1 MSQQKVINFMGLRRL
16 AVGLSLL
23 LVLLSLGSL
32 AVKGLQFGLDF
43 TGGALI
49 ELEYDRPADLGAIRS
64 QLREAGYENAIVQDY
79 GSAQDVVIRMPG
91 DDPQLGQRVADQL
104 GADYSGAIE
113 LRRVEFVGPQVGEE
127 LREQGGIGMIVAL
140 ILIML
145 YIAFR
150 FQYKFALGA
159 ILALAHDV
167 IITLGVFSFLGL
179 QFDLTVLAAVL
190 SVIGYSL
197 NDTIVVFDRVRENF
211 RRVRTGGLENILNV
225 SLTQTLGR
233 TLMTSG
239 TTLLVL
245 ISLFLFGGEMIH
257 NFSSALI
264 IGIFVGTYSSIYVA
278 SSLLQTLN
286 LTREDMLPPEKKE
299 GEEEE
304 VLP

>member
-104 GADYSGAIE
+104 GSDYSGAIE

-278 SSLLQTLN
+278 SSLLQSLN

>member
-104 GADYSGAIE
+104 GSDYSGAIE